1 MRRPLFALPLLAAA
15 LAACDGD
22 GVVQCAPS
30 LPEAQFAVRVLVI
43 DSVSGTS
50 LAAGA
55 TGAFVTG
62 NLADSLRHRGD
73 ELVADGPAG
82 RYAVVVQR
90 PGYVLWAAD
99 DVRVRAGD
107 CGTESVQLT
116 ARLRRGGLD

>member
-1 MRRPLFALPLLAAA
+1 MRRPLFAPPLLAAA

-22 GVVQCAPS
+22 GLVQCPPS
-30 LPEAQFAVRVLVI
+30 LPEAQFAVRVAVM
-43 DSVSGTS
+43 DSVTGTS

-62 NLADSLRHRGD
+62 SVADSLRHVGD

-90 PGYVLWAAD
+90 PGYVLWAVD
-99 DVRVRAGD
+99 DVTVRAGD
-107 CGTESVQLT
+107 CATESVQLT

>member
-1 MRRPLFALPLLAAA
+1 MRRPFLALPLLAA

-22 GVVQCAPS
+22 AIVRCPAS
-30 LPEAQFAVRVLVI
+30 LPEAQYAVRVVVE
-43 DSVSGTS
+43 DSVTAVR
-50 LAAGA
+50 LTAGA

-62 NLADSLRHRGD
+62 STADSLRHVRD
-73 ELVADGPAG
+73 ELVADGPPG

-90 PGYVLWAAD
+90 PGYVLWAVD

-107 CGTESVQLT
+107 CGTESVLLT